1 MQFSPALGQTSH
13 VAPSNA
19 QLASPQIEQKVDALL
34 KQMTLEEKIGQLV
47 QYSATAS
54 APRVYP
60 PTITTV
66 ALNVNP
72 PAPGGVDSYALAQK
86 GELGSML
93 NTVGQGLTNHF
104 QHAAV
109 DNTRLHIPLLFGADV
124 IHGFRTIFPIPL
136 ATASSWDPALITDL
150 AHMASIEAR
159 TAGVDWVYSPMV
171 DIARDAR
178 WGRCTEGAGEDPYLG
193 SAIARAYIRG
203 YQGDSLSAPDSVA
216 ASVKHFAAYGAAEAG
231 REYNTTDMSEL
242 LLRQVYLPPYH
253 AAVEAGSAT
262 VMTSFN
268 SLNGVPATADPFL
281 LQTILR
287 DEWGFDGAVVSD
299 YTAVM
304 ELTHHGIALDSAM
317 ASEKA
322 LTAGVDIDMMSHYYD
337 AELPALVKSGR
348 VPMPVV
354 DEAVRRVLRV
364 KFALGLFDH
373 PFTEGPEVTGAVAE
387 HRPLARRGAE
397 ESFVLL
403 QNNPAPQDALLP
415 LAKTTK
421 RIALIGPLADDASDM
436 VGAWSG
442 ANNFG
447 DVRTLHA
454 TMAERAQQNGAILTY
469 EKGTEISGTSDS
481 GFAAA
486 VAAAQQFR
494 RRHPRPWRV
503 ERHERRSGVAGSSGL
518 AREPRAIAGGCRR
531 NRQAGRPAHF
541 LRPAAGARLGRSAC
555 ARHHGSLVPG
565 RRNWP
570 CDRRHSIWR
579 CRSKR

>member
-1 MQFSPALGQTSH
+1 MTQCRFTLLAGLSLGFVFLPAVAQTSGA
-13 VAPSNA
+13 APSNA
-19 QLASPQIEQKVDALL
+19 QLASPQIKQKVDALL
-34 KQMTLEEKIGQLV
+34 KQMTLDEKIGQLV
-47 QYSATAS
+47 QYNATEAHPAKLS
-54 APRVYP
+54 GPSTA
-60 PTITTV
+60 

-72 PAPGGVDSYALAQK
+72 PGPGGIDSYALAQM

-93 NTVGQGLTNHF
+93 NTVGQRLTNHF

-124 IHGFRTIFPIPL
+124 IHGFRTIFPVPL
-136 ATASSWDPALITDL
+136 GTASSWDPEMITEL
-150 AHMASIEAR
+150 AHMAAVEAR
-159 TAGVDWVYSPMV
+159 TAGVDWFYSPMV

-203 YQGDSLSAPDSVA
+203 YQGDNLSAPDSVA

-242 LLRQVYLPPYH
+242 QLRQIYLPPYH
-253 AAVEAGSAT
+253 AAVEAGAAT
-262 VMTSFN
+262 VMSAFN
-268 SLNGVPATADPFL
+268 SLNGVPATANPFL

-287 DEWGFDGAVVSD
+287 DEWGFDGFVVSD

-304 ELTHHGIALDSAM
+304 ELTHHGIALDAAS

-354 DEAVRRVLRV
+354 DEAVRCVLRV
-364 KFALGLFDH
+364 KFALGLFEH

-387 HRPLARRGAE
+387 HRPLVRQAAE

-415 LAKTTK
+415 LAKTT
-421 RIALIGPLADDASDM
+421 
-436 VGAWSG
+436 
-442 ANNFG
+442 
-447 DVRTLHA
+447 
-454 TMAERAQQNGAILTY
+454 
-469 EKGTEISGTSDS
+469 
-481 GFAAA
+481 
-486 VAAAQQFR
+486 
-494 RRHPRPWRV
+494 
-503 ERHERRSGVAGSSGL
+503 
-518 AREPRAIAGGCRR
+518 
-531 NRQAGRPAHF
+531 
-541 LRPAAGARLGRSAC
+541 
-555 ARHHGSLVPG
+555 
-565 RRNWP
+565 
-570 CDRRHSIWR
+570 
-579 CRSKR
+579 